1 MKTNKKVRKINSVLS
16 FFIVSN
22 SIEGIDDI
30 VDSTRTVTLFNQ
42 VKHASLELIMYE
54 VHRKMRHLNSYC
66 KAGKLRDYAV
76 RVGTKKCLDHT
87 EIIKKLAILF
97 KEEPTTVQQILKWH
111 VKFEKIHPFGDGNG
125 RIGRFLML
133 VQATKQNVELPDMF
147 FSIEELENNRST
159 YYALFKN

>member
-1 MKTNKKVRKINSVLS
+1 MKTNKRVRKINSVLS

-22 SIEGIDDI
+22 AIEGIDDI
-30 VDSTRTVTLFNQ
+30 ADSTRTAELFNQ
-42 VKHASLELIMYE
+42 VKHASLELVMYE
-54 VHRKMRHLNSYC
+54 AHKKMKHLNSYC
-66 KAGKLRDYAV
+66 KAGKLRDYEV
-76 RVGTKKCLDHT
+76 RVGAKRCLDST
-87 EIIKKLAILF
+87 KILEKLAKLF
-97 KEEPTTVQQILKWH
+97 KEVPTTVQQILKWH

-147 FSIEELENNRST
+147 FSIEELENNRSA